1 MPIARLLGNF
11 YSCQLEAV
19 MIARRNR
26 SVGSRGNPRLDG
38 AHVARYSL
46 IGRHGGG
53 QEKAVKT
60 TRLNSGRSGG
70 V

>member
-1 MPIARLLGNF
+1 
-11 YSCQLEAV
+11 

-26 SVGSRGNPRLDG
+26 SVGSRGNPRLDV